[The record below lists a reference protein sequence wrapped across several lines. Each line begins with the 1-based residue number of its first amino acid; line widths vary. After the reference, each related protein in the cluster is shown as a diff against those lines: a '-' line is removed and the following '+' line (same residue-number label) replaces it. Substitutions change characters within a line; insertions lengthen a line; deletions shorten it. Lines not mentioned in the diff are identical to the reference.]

1 MDGCSIECAFVS
13 VVLPMC
19 RNIIVTVA
27 TLRAIFSWNEYIFS
41 YTFVNTKKMMTV
53 VLGLSSLGT
62 DVCSNHSDRDP
73 DVIYLCISWKIYAGR
88 IK

>member
-1 MDGCSIECAFVS
+1 MVVQSREPFIS

-41 YTFVNTKKMMTV
+41 YTFVNTKKNDD
-53 VLGLSSLGT
+53 S
-62 DVCSNHSDRDP
+62 CAWP
-73 DVIYLCISWKIYAGR
+73 
-88 IK
+88 

>member
-1 MDGCSIECAFVS
+1 
-13 VVLPMC
+13 MC

-53 VLGLSSLGT
+53 VLGLSSFVGEEGRVDWGPTFAAITVTVIPTLFVYAFLGK
-62 DVCSNHSDRDP
+62 HMQ
-73 DVIYLCISWKIYAGR
+73 AGLNEGAV
-88 IK
+88 KG